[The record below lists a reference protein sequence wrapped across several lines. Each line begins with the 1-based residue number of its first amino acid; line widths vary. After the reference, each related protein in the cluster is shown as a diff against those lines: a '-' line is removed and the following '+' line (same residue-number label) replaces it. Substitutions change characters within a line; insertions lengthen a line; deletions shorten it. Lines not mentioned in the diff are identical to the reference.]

1 MPEFE
6 REAYPFLRRVMPF
19 MTAAVIIV
27 AIYVGYVVFTRW
39 KERRTAARQEK
50 QQVIDSSRKTF
61 EAYGSGQVTV
71 LNFNISPA
79 VMSKGDKG
87 TLCYGVSN
95 AKDVTIE
102 PKPDEGVWPSTNR
115 CVAVSPKTTTTYK
128 ITAQAADGK
137 TATKDVTI
145 VVQ

>member
-1 MPEFE
+1 
-6 REAYPFLRRVMPF
+6 MPF

-39 KERRTAARQEK
+39 KERRDLAQHEK
-50 QQVIDSSRKTF
+50 QQVIDSSRKTY

-71 LNFNISPA
+71 LNFNITPA
-79 VMSKGDKG
+79 VMRSGDKG
-87 TLCYGVSN
+87 SLCYGVSN
-95 AKDVTIE
+95 AKNVTIE
-102 PKPDEGVWPSTNR
+102 PKPDDNVWPSLNR
-115 CVAVSPKTTTTYK
+115 CVAVSPKATTTYK